1 MYCTAGLDFG
11 GNGSAHALNLT
22 GITKNLGRIVTLD
35 EWYSKSELTPCELEK
50 CVCDFLESATQKYR
64 VTELFC
70 DSAEQVL
77 IRGIKRECERRR
89 LPIAVR
95 NAKKGRITDRIRF
108 YCGLMGTDRYAVMRS
123 CVHTIAAFSEAVWAE
138 DGSGIRLDNGSV
150 NIDSLDAQEYST
162 ETLMKNFIDH
172 GGI

>member
-1 MYCTAGLDFG
+1 M
-11 GNGSAHALNLT
+11 
-22 GITKNLGRIVTLD
+22 
-35 EWYSKSELTPCELEK
+35 
-50 CVCDFLESATQKYR
+50 
-64 VTELFC
+64 
-70 DSAEQVL
+70 
-77 IRGIKRECERRR
+77 RRR

-108 YCGLMGTDRYAVMRS
+108 YCGLMGTGRYAVMRS

-138 DGSGIRLDNGSV
+138 EGSGIRLDNGSV

-162 ETLMKNFIDH
+162 ETLMKGFIEH